1 MNAQDVLDRLEKVT
15 GSKGKWIACCPAHQ
29 DKSPSLAV
37 TETDDRV
44 LVHCFSGC
52 DTQDVT
58 AAIGLNLADLFYNKL
73 AGAEITERKR
83 QRFEKV
89 LKSERIQVAIINA
102 VEKVERPLTTHERNR
117 RSLGQQRIN
126 KIEGALHEQL
136 SNSN

>member
-1 MNAQDVLDRLEKVT
+1 MNAQDILDRLEKVT

-58 AAIGLNLADLFYNKL
+58 AAIGLNVADLFYNKL
-73 AGAEITERKR
+73 TGAEMTERKR
-83 QRFEKV
+83 QRFEEV

-102 VEKVERPLTTHERNR
+102 VEKVERPLTTHERDR
-117 RSLGQQRIN
+117 RLLGQQRIN
-126 KIEGALHEQL
+126 KIEGALHE
-136 SNSN
+136 

>member
-15 GSKGKWIACCPAHQ
+15 GSKGKWMACCPAHQ

-58 AAIGLNLADLFYNKL
+58 AAIGLNVADLFYNKL
-73 AGAEITERKR
+73 AGAEMTERKR
-83 QRFEKV
+83 QRFEEV
-89 LKSERIQVAIINA
+89 LKSERIQVAIINT
-102 VEKVERPLTTHERNR
+102 VEKVERPLTNHERDR

-126 KIEGALHEQL
+126 KIEGALYE
-136 SNSN
+136 

>member
-1 MNAQDVLDRLEKVT
+1 MNAQDILDRLEKVT

-58 AAIGLNLADLFYNKL
+58 AAIGLNVADLFYNKL
-73 AGAEITERKR
+73 AGAEMTERKR
-83 QRFEKV
+83 QRFEEV
-89 LKSERIQVAIINA
+89 LKSERIQVAIINT
-102 VEKVERPLTTHERNR
+102 VEKVERPLTTHERDR

-126 KIEGALHEQL
+126 KIEGALYE
-136 SNSN
+136 

>member
-58 AAIGLNLADLFYNKL
+58 AAIGLNVADLFYNKL
-73 AGAEITERKR
+73 AGAEMTERKR
-83 QRFEKV
+83 QRFEEV

-102 VEKVERPLTTHERNR
+102 VEKVERPLTTHERDR
-117 RSLGQQRIN
+117 RLLGQQRIN
-126 KIEGALHEQL
+126 KIEGALHE
-136 SNSN
+136 

>member
-15 GSKGKWIACCPAHQ
+15 GSKGKWMACCPAHQ

-58 AAIGLNLADLFYNKL
+58 AAIGLNVADLFYNKL
-73 AGAEITERKR
+73 AGAEMTERKR
-83 QRFEKV
+83 QRFEEV
-89 LKSERIQVAIINA
+89 LKSERIQVAIINT
-102 VEKVERPLTTHERNR
+102 VEKVERPLTNHERDR

-126 KIEGALHEQL
+126 KIEGALHE
-136 SNSN
+136 

>member
-15 GSKGKWIACCPAHQ
+15 GSKGKWMTSSPAHQ

-37 TETDDRV
+37 TEADDRV

-52 DTQDVT
+52 DTQNVT
-58 AAIGLNLADLFYNKL
+58 AAIGLNVADLFYNKL
-73 AGAEITERKR
+73 AGAEMTERKR
-83 QRFEKV
+83 QRFEEV

-126 KIEGALHEQL
+126 KIEGALYE
-136 SNSN
+136 

>member
-83 QRFEKV
+83 QRFEEV

-102 VEKVERPLTTHERNR
+102 VEKVERPLTTHERDR

-126 KIEGALHEQL
+126 KIEGALHE
-136 SNSN
+136 

>member
-1 MNAQDVLDRLEKVT
+1 MNAQDILDRLEKVT

-126 KIEGALHEQL
+126 KIEGALHE
-136 SNSN
+136 

>member
-1 MNAQDVLDRLEKVT
+1 MNAQDVSDRLEKVT
-15 GSKGKWIACCPAHQ
+15 GSKGKWMACCPSHQ

-37 TETDDRV
+37 TETADRV
-44 LVHCFSGC
+44 LVQCFSGC

-126 KIEGALHEQL
+126 KIEGALYE
-136 SNSN
+136 

>member
-15 GSKGKWIACCPAHQ
+15 GSKGKWMACCPAHQ
-29 DKSPSLAV
+29 NKSPSLAV
-37 TETDDRV
+37 TEADDRV

-58 AAIGLNLADLFYNKL
+58 AAIGLNVADLFYNKL
-73 AGAEITERKR
+73 TGAEMTERKR
-83 QRFEKV
+83 QRFEEV

-102 VEKVERPLTTHERNR
+102 VEKVERPLTNHERDR

-126 KIEGALHEQL
+126 KIEGALHE
-136 SNSN
+136 

>member
-15 GSKGKWIACCPAHQ
+15 GSKGKWMACCPAHQ

-37 TETDDRV
+37 TEADDRV
-44 LVHCFSGC
+44 LVHCFTGC

-58 AAIGLNLADLFYNKL
+58 AAIGLNVADLFYNKL
-73 AGAEITERKR
+73 AGTEMTERKR

-102 VEKVERPLTTHERNR
+102 VEKVERPLTTHERDR

-126 KIEGALHEQL
+126 KIEGALYE
-136 SNSN
+136 

>member
-1 MNAQDVLDRLEKVT
+1 MNAQDILDRLEKVT
-15 GSKGKWIACCPAHQ
+15 GSKGKWMACCPAHQ

-37 TETDDRV
+37 TEADDRV

-126 KIEGALHEQL
+126 KIEGALHE
-136 SNSN
+136 

>member
-1 MNAQDVLDRLEKVT
+1 MKAQDVLDRLEKVT
-15 GSKGKWIACCPAHQ
+15 GSKGKWMACCPAHQ
-29 DKSPSLAV
+29 DKFPSLAV
-37 TETDDRV
+37 TEADDRV

-83 QRFEKV
+83 QRFEEV

-102 VEKVERPLTTHERNR
+102 VEKVERPLTTHERDR
-117 RSLGQQRIN
+117 RLLGQQRIN
-126 KIEGALHEQL
+126 KIEGALHE
-136 SNSN
+136 

>member
-15 GSKGKWIACCPAHQ
+15 GSKGKWMACCPAHQ

-37 TETDDRV
+37 TEADDRV

-83 QRFEKV
+83 QRFEEV

-126 KIEGALHEQL
+126 KIEGALHE
-136 SNSN
+136 

>member
-15 GSKGKWIACCPAHQ
+15 GSKGKWMACCPAHQ

-37 TETDDRV
+37 TEADDRV

-58 AAIGLNLADLFYNKL
+58 AAIGLNVADLFYNKL
-73 AGAEITERKR
+73 AGAEMTERKR
-83 QRFEKV
+83 QRFEEV

-102 VEKVERPLTTHERNR
+102 VEKVERPLTTHERDR

-126 KIEGALHEQL
+126 KIEGALHE
-136 SNSN
+136 

>member
-1 MNAQDVLDRLEKVT
+1 MNAQDVLDRLKKVT
-15 GSKGKWIACCPAHQ
+15 GSKGKWMACCPAHQ

-37 TETDDRV
+37 TEADDRV

-58 AAIGLNLADLFYNKL
+58 AAIGLNVADLFYNKL
-73 AGAEITERKR
+73 ASAEMTERKR
-83 QRFEKV
+83 QRFEEV

-102 VEKVERPLTTHERNR
+102 VEKVERPLTIHERNR

-126 KIEGALHEQL
+126 KIEGALYE
-136 SNSN
+136 

>member
-1 MNAQDVLDRLEKVT
+1 MNAQDILDRLEKVT
-15 GSKGKWIACCPAHQ
+15 GSKGKWMACCPAHQ

-126 KIEGALHEQL
+126 KIEGALHE
-136 SNSN
+136 

>member
-15 GSKGKWIACCPAHQ
+15 GSKGKWMACCPAHQ

-37 TETDDRV
+37 TEADDRV

-58 AAIGLNLADLFYNKL
+58 AAIGLNVADLFYNKL
-73 AGAEITERKR
+73 TGAEMTERKR
-83 QRFEKV
+83 QRFEEV

-102 VEKVERPLTTHERNR
+102 VEKVERPLTNHERDR

-126 KIEGALHEQL
+126 KIEGALHE
-136 SNSN
+136 

>member
-15 GSKGKWIACCPAHQ
+15 GSKGKWMACCPAHQ

-58 AAIGLNLADLFYNKL
+58 AAIGLNVANLFYNKL
-73 AGAEITERKR
+73 AGAEMTERKR
-83 QRFEKV
+83 QRFEEV

-102 VEKVERPLTTHERNR
+102 VEKVERPLTTHERDR

-126 KIEGALHEQL
+126 KIEGALYE
-136 SNSN
+136 

>member
-126 KIEGALHEQL
+126 KIEGALYE
-136 SNSN
+136 

>member
-1 MNAQDVLDRLEKVT
+1 MNAKDVLDRLKKVT
-15 GSKGKWIACCPAHQ
+15 GSKGKWMACCPAHQ

-58 AAIGLNLADLFYNKL
+58 AAIGLNVADLFYNKL
-73 AGAEITERKR
+73 AGAEMTERKR
-83 QRFEKV
+83 QRFEEV

-102 VEKVERPLTTHERNR
+102 VEKVERPLTTHERDR

-126 KIEGALHEQL
+126 KIEGALYE
-136 SNSN
+136 

>member
-1 MNAQDVLDRLEKVT
+1 MNAQDILDRLEKVT

-102 VEKVERPLTTHERNR
+102 VEKVERPLTTHERDR

-126 KIEGALHEQL
+126 KIEGALHE
-136 SNSN
+136 

>member
-102 VEKVERPLTTHERNR
+102 VEKVERPLTTDERNR

-126 KIEGALHEQL
+126 KIEGALHE
-136 SNSN
+136 

>member
-15 GSKGKWIACCPAHQ
+15 GSKGKWMACCPAHQ

-37 TETDDRV
+37 TEADDRV

-58 AAIGLNLADLFYNKL
+58 AAIGLNVADLSYNKL
-73 AGAEITERKR
+73 TGAEMTERKR
-83 QRFEKV
+83 QRFEEV

-102 VEKVERPLTTHERNR
+102 VEKVERPLTNHERDR

-126 KIEGALHEQL
+126 KIEGALHE
-136 SNSN
+136 

>member
-15 GSKGKWIACCPAHQ
+15 GSKGKWMACCPAHQ

-58 AAIGLNLADLFYNKL
+58 AAIGLNVADLFYNKL
-73 AGAEITERKR
+73 AGAEMTERKR
-83 QRFEKV
+83 QRFEEV
-89 LKSERIQVAIINA
+89 LKSERIQVAIINT
-102 VEKVERPLTTHERNR
+102 VEKVERPLTTHERDR

-126 KIEGALHEQL
+126 KIEGALYE
-136 SNSN
+136 

>member
-52 DTQDVT
+52 DAQDVT

-102 VEKVERPLTTHERNR
+102 VEKVERPLTTDERNR

-126 KIEGALHEQL
+126 KIEGALHE
-136 SNSN
+136 

>member
-1 MNAQDVLDRLEKVT
+1 MNAKDVLDRLKKVT
-15 GSKGKWIACCPAHQ
+15 GSKGKWMACCPAHQ

-52 DTQDVT
+52 DTQEVT
-58 AAIGLNLADLFYNKL
+58 AAIGLNVANLFYNKL
-73 AGAEITERKR
+73 AGAEMTERKR
-83 QRFEKV
+83 QRFEEV

-102 VEKVERPLTTHERNR
+102 VEKVERPLTNHERDR

-126 KIEGALHEQL
+126 KIEGALYE
-136 SNSN
+136 

>member
-73 AGAEITERKR
+73 AGAEMTERKR
-83 QRFEKV
+83 QRFEEV

-126 KIEGALHEQL
+126 KIEGALHE
-136 SNSN
+136 

>member
-1 MNAQDVLDRLEKVT
+1 MNAQDILDRLEKVT

-102 VEKVERPLTTHERNR
+102 VEKVERPLTTHERDR

-126 KIEGALHEQL
+126 KIEGALYE
-136 SNSN
+136 

>member
-15 GSKGKWIACCPAHQ
+15 GSKGKWMACCPAHQ

-58 AAIGLNLADLFYNKL
+58 AAIGLNVADLFYNKL
-73 AGAEITERKR
+73 AGAEMTERKR
-83 QRFEKV
+83 QRFEEV
-89 LKSERIQVAIINA
+89 LRSERIQVAIINT
-102 VEKVERPLTTHERNR
+102 VEKVERPLTNHERDR

-126 KIEGALHEQL
+126 KIEGALHE
-136 SNSN
+136 

>member
-15 GSKGKWIACCPAHQ
+15 GSKGKWMACCPAHQ

-37 TETDDRV
+37 TEADDRV
-44 LVHCFSGC
+44 LVHCFTGC

-58 AAIGLNLADLFYNKL
+58 AAIGLNVANLFYNKL
-73 AGAEITERKR
+73 AGAEMTERKR
-83 QRFEKV
+83 QRFEEV

-102 VEKVERPLTTHERNR
+102 VEKVERPLTTHERDR

-126 KIEGALHEQL
+126 KIEGALYE
-136 SNSN
+136 

>member
-83 QRFEKV
+83 QRFEEV

-102 VEKVERPLTTHERNR
+102 VEKVERPLTNHERDR

-126 KIEGALHEQL
+126 KIEGALHE
-136 SNSN
+136 

>member
-1 MNAQDVLDRLEKVT
+1 MNAQDVLDRLKKVT

-126 KIEGALHEQL
+126 KIEGALHE
-136 SNSN
+136 